1 MGHHSSNGRA
11 KPTQSPLQVA
21 TKVPMALGRRKLT
34 LLADALRHVFEH
46 VAPGTH
52 K

>member
-11 KPTQSPLQVA
+11 KPTQSPL
-21 TKVPMALGRRKLT
+21 ALGRRKLT
-34 LLADALRHVFEH
+34 LLADALGHVFEH